1 MRRRTAAVWFCAA
14 LFLSACGNG
23 GASESTGTDPVVD
36 PGREFSFETSDG
48 LNLEARIWGDGETY
62 VILAHMRPADMTSWF
77 DFARLLADEGYTAL
91 AFNFRGYG
99 ESEFDD
105 QAEFSVAEDVRAAID
120 AANDAGAAKVF
131 VIGASMGGTGAVVA
145 AASNDIAGIVTLSA
159 PDVFEEVDAVSWA
172 DDVEAPMLLFAAN
185 EDGSA
190 AEDALAI
197 SAASLQ
203 EPEVVVLSGG
213 QHGTNLFAEHNDE
226 LTRLILEFL
235 ASA

>member
-1 MRRRTAAVWFCAA
+1 MRRRTAAVWLCAA

-23 GASESTGTDPVVD
+23 AASESTGTDPGVD
-36 PGREFSFETSDG
+36 PGRQFSFTTDDG
-48 LNLEARIWGDGETY
+48 LDLEARIWGDGDSY

-99 ESEFDD
+99 QSESDD
-105 QAEFSVAEDVRAAID
+105 QAEFSVAEDVRAAIN
-120 AANDAGAAKVF
+120 AANESGAEEVF
-131 VIGASMGGTGAVVA
+131 VVGASMGGTGAVVA

-172 DDVEAPMLLFAAN
+172 DDVEAPMLLIAADD
-185 EDGSA
+185 DGTA

-197 SAASLQ
+197 AAASNQ

-226 LTRLILEFL
+226 LTRLILDFL
-235 ASA
+235 AAA